1 MRCDHRPRLRE
12 KPGARIAAGER
23 HPALLSVRP
32 PLEDALWRERPH
44 RGEAPGLLVAP
55 MLQVGDTLGRDRLE
69 AVLGEG
75 GMGQVFR
82 AFDEVLN

>member
-1 MRCDHRPRLRE
+1 
-12 KPGARIAAGER
+12 
-23 HPALLSVRP
+23 
-32 PLEDALWRERPH
+32 
-44 RGEAPGLLVAP
+44 